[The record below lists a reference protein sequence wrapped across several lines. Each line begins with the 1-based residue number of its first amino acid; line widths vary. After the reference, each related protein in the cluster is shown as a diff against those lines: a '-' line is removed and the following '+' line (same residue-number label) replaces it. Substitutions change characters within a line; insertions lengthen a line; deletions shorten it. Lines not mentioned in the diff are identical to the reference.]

1 MLVNCKT
8 IFGYNFGSDQIISS
22 YLKDVRRYP
31 LLDTEEERK
40 LIVQFKNG
48 KTEKEREDAKNKLI
62 QSNLRFVI
70 SVARKL
76 GDSENFNDLVSEG
89 NIGLMKAIDK
99 FDINS
104 KCKLTTYAVSWIMV
118 QMQEYQM
125 KKQKM
130 IVPKNVNKLTRFVK
144 HAIDELYKENER
156 KPYYDEIAARIK
168 EKYNYNVVNLLDVTL
183 GDKIISISEKYDNN
197 DKESNTFED
206 CPIFS
211 SSTCTNNVDDFIKQ
225 DSNSIEAQFFLSKLN
240 ERERY
245 VVTNKHGIGCE
256 AMSLDEIGMKLDL
269 GKERVRQIY
278 AESLKKM
285 RRYI

>member
-1 MLVNCKT
+1 MLVNCKST
-8 IFGYNFGSDQIISS
+8 FGYNFGSDTITSL

-31 LLDTEEERK
+31 LLNTEEERE
-40 LIVQFKNG
+40 LIKQFKHG

-76 GDSENFNDLVSEG
+76 GDRENFHDLVSEG
-89 NIGLMKAIDK
+89 NIGLMKALDR
-99 FDINS
+99 FDLS
-104 KCKLTTYAVSWIMV
+104 CKCKLTTYAVSWIMV

-125 KKQKM
+125 RKQK
-130 IVPKNVNKLTRFVK
+130 IVIPKNISKLTRYVK
-144 HAIDELYKENER
+144 HAIDELYAENER

-168 EKYNYNVVNLLDVTL
+168 EKYNYNVVNLTDVTL
-183 GDKIISISEKYDNN
+183 GDKIVSISEKYDTK
-197 DKESNTFED
+197 DRDCNTFED
-206 CPIFS
+206 GPVFTSVTSNNNIDKFINDD
-211 SSTCTNNVDDFIKQ
+211 SST
-225 DSNSIEAQFFLSKLN
+225 IEAQFFLSKLN

-245 VVTNKHGIGCE
+245 IVVNKHGIGCE
-256 AMSLDEIGMKLDL
+256 PLTLEQIGVRLEL

-285 RRYI
+285 RQYC